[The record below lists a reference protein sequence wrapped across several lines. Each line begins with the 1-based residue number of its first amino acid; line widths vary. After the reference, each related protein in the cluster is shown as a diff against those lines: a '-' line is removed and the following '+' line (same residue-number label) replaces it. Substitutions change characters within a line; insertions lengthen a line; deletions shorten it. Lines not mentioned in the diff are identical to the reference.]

1 MMSELKEFQVI
12 LQVIVSRL
20 VQMIAQELNISSKD
34 ALDMLYKF

>member
-1 MMSELKEFQVI
+1 MSELKEFQFI

-20 VQMIAQELNISSKD
+20 VQMIAQELNISSND

>member
-1 MMSELKEFQVI
+1 MSELKEFQVI

-20 VQMIAQELNISSKD
+20 VQMIAQELNISPKD